1 METKEITIEPKVDS
15 AQEFIEIALDFSNPL
30 DLVREAISNAFDA
43 EADNIVLEFS
53 VIHGEKVLKIE
64 IEDNGTGMDEKGL
77 ASFFDLG
84 NSLRRGDENSIGEKV
99 MEQKYFLI
107 VEKLKLLPL
116 KMRKS
121 IMRL

>member
-1 METKEITIEPKVDS
+1 METKEIIIEPKVDS

-43 EADNIVLEFS
+43 KANNIVLDFS
-53 VIHGEKVLKIE
+53 VIQEYGEKILKIE

-84 NSLRRGDENSIGEKV
+84 NSLRRGDDTVKKDKNRHGGNPPICRRGFTRCQV
-99 MEQKYFLI
+99 VVGLG
-107 VEKLKLLPL
+107 
-116 KMRKS
+116 
-121 IMRL
+121 

>member
-1 METKEITIEPKVDS
+1 
-15 AQEFIEIALDFSNPL
+15 
-30 DLVREAISNAFDA
+30 
-43 EADNIVLEFS
+43 
-53 VIHGEKVLKIE
+53 
-64 IEDNGTGMDEKGL
+64 MDEKGL

-84 NSLRRGDENSIGEKV
+84 NSLGEVMKIVSAKKV